1 MLENKE
7 LERDNVVGVH
17 PVLGGLA
24 NKGTLRATSA
34 RVTSDRIAARVN
46 NIKHAREL
54 DDERVI
60 VLLVEGT
67 CAQIVLHKLLA
78 QKTVRLLVM
87 LLHDLE
93 ETSVVQLCE
102 QSQIVNI
109 GNHVGEVLLQV
120 LESFFKVVGLFA
132 V

>member
-17 PVLGGLA
+17 PVLGGLT
-24 NKGTLRATSA
+24 NKGTLRSTST
-34 RVTSDRIAARVN
+34 RVTSDRITTRVN
-46 NIKHAREL
+46 NVKHTREL

-60 VLLVEGT
+60 ILLVEGT

-109 GNHVGEVLLQV
+109 SNHVGEVLLQV

>member
-17 PVLGGLA
+17 PVLGGLT

-34 RVTSDRIAARVN
+34 RVTSDRIATRVN

-93 ETSVVQLCE
+93 ETSVVQLRE
-102 QSQIVNI
+102 QSQIMNI
-109 GNHVGEVLLQV
+109 CNHVGEVLLQV

>member
-17 PVLGGLA
+17 PVLSGLT

-34 RVTSDRIAARVN
+34 RVTSDRIATRVN
-46 NIKHAREL
+46 NVKHAREL
-54 DDERVI
+54 DDERII

>member
-17 PVLGGLA
+17 PVLSGLT

-34 RVTSDRIAARVN
+34 RVTSDRIATRVN
-46 NIKHAREL
+46 NVKHAREL
-54 DDERVI
+54 DDERII

-67 CAQIVLHKLLA
+67 CAQIVLHKLFA
-78 QKTVRLLVM
+78 QKTVGLLVM
-87 LLHDLE
+87 LLHDLK

-102 QSQIVNI
+102 
-109 GNHVGEVLLQV
+109 
-120 LESFFKVVGLFA
+120 
-132 V
+132 

>member
-17 PVLGGLA
+17 PVLSGLT

>member
-34 RVTSDRIAARVN
+34 RVTSDRIATRVN
-46 NIKHAREL
+46 NVKHAREL
-54 DDERVI
+54 DDERII

-67 CAQIVLHKLLA
+67 CAQIVLYKLLA
-78 QKTVRLLVM
+78 QKTVGLLVM
-87 LLHDLE
+87 LLHDLK

-109 GNHVGEVLLQV
+109 SNHVGEVLLQV

>member
-109 GNHVGEVLLQV
+109 SNHVGEVLLQV

>member
-17 PVLGGLA
+17 PVLGGLT

-34 RVTSDRIAARVN
+34 RVTSDRIATRVN

-109 GNHVGEVLLQV
+109 SNHVGEVLLQV

>member
-34 RVTSDRIAARVN
+34 RVTSDRIATRVN